1 MLALAAMAVVVL
13 HRGVPAAAAQ
23 SASDTAPSGGT
34 VLADVDG
41 VPITAD
47 EVAKS
52 LGNALS
58 RLEQQVY
65 EMKRQRLDALIGDRL
80 IAREAARRG
89 VPVSEL
95 VEREVT
101 AKVTPVTDADVE
113 AFYEAN
119 KPRLTAPLPDLRD
132 RIRAYLQN
140 QKAAAQREA
149 FVNAL
154 RGRANVVVHLKP
166 PPTVRA
172 TISTAGAPA
181 LGAATAP
188 VTIVEFS
195 DFYCPYCRQVVP
207 VLAQIR
213 ARYGDKVRLV
223 YKNLPLEN
231 LHPGATRAAEAAQCA
246 NEQGKFWAF
255 HDRLLTEPPD
265 ASGEKF
271 ATWARELGLD
281 VPRFE
286 QCPTSGRSRAAVE
299 KDIEEALSLG
309 ANFTPAFF
317 VNGQLLSGAQPL
329 DAFVRIIDEE
339 LKRTP

>member
-1 MLALAAMAVVVL
+1 MLIAGIAVVVQM
-13 HRGVPAAAAQ
+13 RAPAALAQ
-23 SASDTAPSGGT
+23 PASPSPPSGSS

-47 EVAKS
+47 EVTKS
-52 LGNALS
+52 LGTALS

-95 VEREVT
+95 VEREVR
-101 AKVTPVTDADVE
+101 AKLQPVTDADVE

-119 KPRLTAPLPDLRD
+119 KERLSAPLPELRD
-132 RIRAYLQN
+132 RIRTYLAN
-140 QKAAAQREA
+140 QQAAAHRDA

-154 RGRANVVVHLKP
+154 RARANVVVHLTP

-181 LGAATAP
+181 LGAPTAP

-207 VLAQIR
+207 VLAQLR

-255 HDRLLTEPPD
+255 HDRLFTEPPD

-271 ATWARELGLD
+271 ATWAGELGLD

-286 QCPTSGRSRAAVE
+286 QCVTSGRARAAIQ
-299 KDIEEALSLG
+299 KDVEEALALG

-329 DAFVRIIDEE
+329 DAFVRVIDEE